1 MAKPVLNALTRKT
14 RGKGAARKLRRE
26 QQIPANFY
34 GPNTQPMMLAVNYA
48 ELERIMRQSAAEN
61 IVLDL
66 KIQSD
71 DGTDERSVILKELQV
86 DSTKD
91 IYLHVDFCE
100 ISMDKEITVHIPI
113 SLTGTPVGVQEGGVL
128 QHVRR
133 ELNVS
138 CLPDKLIDTLEL
150 DVSGLEIGSA
160 LHIRDIEL
168 PEGITNLE
176 EDDLTVAL
184 VAAPTAEVEEAP
196 VEEVEGEEGAEEA
209 PETQAAETE
218 EKSDDKEAASE
229 E

>member
-14 RGKGAARKLRRE
+14 KGKGAARKLRRN

-34 GPNTQPMMLAVNYA
+34 GPNAQSMMLAVNYA
-48 ELERIMRQSAAEN
+48 ELERLMRQSAAEN
-61 IVLDL
+61 IILDL

-71 DGTDERSVILKELQV
+71 GGSEARSVILKELQV
-86 DSTKD
+86 DPTKD

-113 SLTGTPVGVQEGGVL
+113 SLTGTPSGVKEGGVL

-138 CLPDKLIDTLEL
+138 CLPDKLIDSLEL
-150 DVSGLEIGSA
+150 DVSGLEIGDA
-160 LHIRDIEL
+160 LHIRDIML

-184 VAAPTAEVEEAP
+184 VAAPTVEVEEAP
-196 VEEVEGEEGAEEA
+196 AEEVEGEEGAEEA
-209 PETQAAETE
+209 PEAQTAETE

-229 E
+229 D

>member
-14 RGKGAARKLRRE
+14 RGKGAARKLRRD

-34 GPNTQPMMLAVNYA
+34 GPNAQPIMLAVNYA
-48 ELERIMRQSAAEN
+48 ELERLMRQSAAEN

-71 DGTDERSVILKELQV
+71 DGSETRSVILKELQV
-86 DSTKD
+86 DPTKD

-100 ISMDKEITVHIPI
+100 ISMDKEITVHVPI
-113 SLTGTPVGVQEGGVL
+113 SLTGTPAGAQEGGVL

-133 ELNVS
+133 ELNIT

-160 LHIRDIEL
+160 LHIRDIVL
-168 PEGITNLE
+168 PEGMTTLE
-176 EDDLTVAL
+176 EGDLTVAL

-196 VEEVEGEEGAEEA
+196 AEEVEGEEGAEEA
-209 PETQAAETE
+209 AEGETAEAE
-218 EKSDDKEAASE
+218 EKSDGKEAASE
-229 E
+229 N